1 MLRTYSVCLGNAY
14 NCLKALIESDPSV
27 LLDIVYGILL
37 RATQIGIE
45 MDTLIWSTP
54 NDSTTTATATT
65 TATTTATLSHTAT
78 VTATNTA
85 SNTAATTTCQSTF
98 SLPASTPTPTP
109 APATASLPVYWE
121 RKQRTF
127 FKHVPYDAII
137 IYITA
142 QLISHMYLHRDTVL
156 NSRTFSFLQNA
167 MNKIRFSLGSVE
179 TTLST
184 TLSVS
189 PTVLGRLTKVR
200 EVLTLF

>member
-1 MLRTYSVCLGNAY
+1 
-14 NCLKALIESDPSV
+14 
-27 LLDIVYGILL
+27 
-37 RATQIGIE
+37 

-54 NDSTTTATATT
+54 NDSTATTTATATPTT
-65 TATTTATLSHTAT
+65 TATGTATATLSTTLSHTAT

-85 SNTAATTTCQSTF
+85 SNTAAATTTCQSTPSVPA
-98 SLPASTPTPTP
+98 SLPVSTPTLVP

-127 FKHVPYDAII
+127 SKRVPYDAII
-137 IYITA
+137 IDITA

-156 NSRTFSFLQNA
+156 NSRTFLFLQDA
-167 MNKIRFSLGSVE
+167 MKKIRFSLGSLE

-189 PTVLGRLTKVR
+189 QTVLGRLTKVR
-200 EVLTLF
+200 